1 MTRYELRDVA
11 TGPSGPGDFQPDMRV
26 VEELDEEAP
35 PGPVN
40 LAGLVAR
47 QAAKEARSAV
57 RSFLGVMRGGDTQE
71 ALVASV
77 SVIDGLEQ
85 LVAG

>member
-11 TGPSGPGDFQPDMRV
+11 TEPSGPGDFQPDMRV
-26 VEELDEEAP
+26 VEELDEEPP

-57 RSFLGVMRGGDTQE
+57 RSFLGVIRGGDTR
-71 ALVASV
+71 
-77 SVIDGLEQ
+77 
-85 LVAG
+85 

>member
-11 TGPSGPGDFQPDMRV
+11 TRPSGPGDFQPDIPPGMRA
-26 VEELDEEAP
+26 VEEPDEEAP

-47 QAAKEARSAV
+47 QAAKEARSAM
-57 RSFLGVMRGGDTQE
+57 RSFLGVSRGDTR
-71 ALVASV
+71 
-77 SVIDGLEQ
+77 
-85 LVAG
+85 